1 MKYSPGLVGGHCIGV
16 DPYYLAHKAQ
26 MVGYHPQVI
35 LSGRRVNDSM
45 GVHVANSF
53 VKLMV
58 SKNIPVKNAN
68 VLVLGITFKEDCPDI
83 RNTRVTDI
91 IHELEGFNIDVDVF
105 DPYADKLEVQEELG
119 ISLIDSYNLDYYNGV
134 VVAVAHD
141 SFKKMNIEASQNQVI
156 FDLKGIFPKQN
167 VDKRL

>member
-1 MKYSPGLVGGHCIGV
+1 
-16 DPYYLAHKAQ
+16 

-58 SKNIPVKNAN
+58 SKNIPVKGAK

-83 RNTRVTDI
+83 RNTRVVDI
-91 IHELEGFNIDVDVF
+91 IEELNGFDMSVDVY
-105 DPYADKLEVQEELG
+105 DPFAESSEVKEVLG
-119 ISLIDSYNLDYYNGV
+119 VDLIQNLDLKKYSGIIT
-134 VVAVAHD
+134 AVAHKQ
-141 SFKKMNIEASQNQVI
+141 FKTLPIITTNNNVVY
-156 FDLKGIFPKQN
+156 DLKGIFPKKS

>member
-1 MKYSPGLVGGHCIGV
+1 ML
-16 DPYYLAHKAQ
+16 
-26 MVGYHPQVI
+26 GYHPQVI

-91 IHELEGFNIDVDVF
+91 INELEGFNINVDVF

-119 ISLIDSYNLDYYNGV
+119 LSLIETYTSENYNGV
-134 VVAVAHD
+134 IVAVAHD
-141 SFKKMNIEASQNQVI
+141 SFKRANIKASENQVV
-156 FDLKGIFPKQN
+156 FDLKGIFPKEN
-167 VDKRL
+167 IDKRL